1 MARYSQEIQDGC
13 PSPSIW
19 NDMGLKM
26 DLPPEMRDLTRRL
39 LACEADAGEV
49 SEPMESVT
57 LRVYEKLRQRLS
69 ALTGVAGFQ
78 SLASRA
84 LTLARPEAPDLI
96 AVQIAADG
104 SLQDTQIGIG
114 RKQAGTGEVIL
125 IARLLGLLL
134 IFLGEALTLSLMRD
148 LWPDAASDNRISGN
162 GRKA

>member
-1 MARYSQEIQDGC
+1 
-13 PSPSIW
+13 
-19 NDMGLKM
+19 MGLKM

-104 SLQDTQIGIG
+104 SLQDLSELDTQIGIG